1 MFFLDFSVFKLFIRK
16 MYIMAKNTIRI
27 NEQQLKKII
36 AESVK
41 KVLKEHVGP
50 EGGYAEYAENDI
62 NYQSAY
68 EQATDALYKAAKEGK
83 PIKSVISLID
93 YQGWQPNSF
102 SQEDWE
108 ILYDANEDAFAE
120 FFNKK

>member
-1 MFFLDFSVFKLFIRK
+1 ME
-16 MYIMAKNTIRI
+16 KNIVKI
-27 NEQQLKKII
+27 DEAQLKKIV
-36 AESVK
+36 AEAVK
-41 KVLKEHVGP
+41 IVVLKEHAGP

-120 FFNKK
+120 FFYKK